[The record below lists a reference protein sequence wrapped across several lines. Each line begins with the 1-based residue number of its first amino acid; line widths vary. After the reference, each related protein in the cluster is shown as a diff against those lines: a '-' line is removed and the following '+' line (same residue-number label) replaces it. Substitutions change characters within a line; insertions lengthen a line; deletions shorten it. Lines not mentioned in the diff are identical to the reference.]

1 METQTT
7 TSTPKKKRVR
17 KRSLAI
23 QLQEALNC
31 AQSVDKEPTND
42 LTIARMKFLQAR
54 LAVLAKMQARERND
68 KLKRALAEN
77 ERLNAENEGLRQ
89 DLQQALAAKATARPL
104 SEAELVLAR
113 YEASKNGNPTGG
125 TAS

>member
-7 TSTPKKKRVR
+7 TSTPKTKRVR

-23 QLQEALNC
+23 QLECALRDAEAAATADISTQKLI
-31 AQSVDKEPTND
+31 QTRLVV
-42 LTIARMKFLQAR
+42 LTT
-54 LAVLAKMQARERND
+54 MQARERHD

-89 DLQQALAAKATARPL
+89 DLQQALAAKATRPL
-104 SEAELVLAR
+104 TAVEIALQKYQQEKQIGG
-113 YEASKNGNPTGG
+113 AS
-125 TAS
+125 

>member
-31 AQSVDKEPTND
+31 AQSLDKESTNE
-42 LTIARMKFLQAR
+42 LTIARMKFLQTR

-104 SEAELVLAR
+104 SEAEYVLAR